1 MSFTFDGIVLPSP
14 DWGNTQ
20 ALSVKQHTHRSISGE
35 YFTYVNKP
43 IHDTQFP
50 DEMYRF
56 MYTFSNVTYKK
67 YLELRAVL
75 DAVIGR
81 VTVTDHEDN
90 VWSVDLLS
98 PTTSIVFDTRR
109 ISAVDY
115 ANQECS
121 DYTNVYYAELGTITM
136 ELEGFKVYV

>member
-1 MSFTFDGIVLPSP
+1 MSFTFDGVTLPDP

-20 ALSVKQHTHRSISGE
+20 ALSVKQHVHRSISGE

-43 IHDTQFP
+43 IYDTQYP
-50 DEMYRF
+50 DEMYKF
-56 MYTFSNVTYKK
+56 TYTFSNVTYKK

-75 DAVIGR
+75 DAVTGT
-81 VTVTDHEDN
+81 VAVTDHEDVPWAVN
-90 VWSVDLLS
+90 LLS
-98 PTTSIVFDTRR
+98 PITSMVFDARK
-109 ISAVDY
+109 ISAIDF

>member
-1 MSFTFDGIVLPSP
+1 MSFTFGGVTLPSP

-20 ALSVKQHTHRSISGE
+20 ALSVKQHMHRSISGE

-43 IHDTQFP
+43 NLSHTI
-50 DEMYRF
+50 
-56 MYTFSNVTYKK
+56 YTLKYSFSNVTYKK

-75 DAVIGR
+75 DAVTGT
-81 VTVTDHEDN
+81 VAVTDHESV
-90 VWSVDLLS
+90 VWTVNLLS
-98 PTTSIVFDTRR
+98 PITSMVFDARR

-121 DYTNVYYAELGTITM
+121 DFTNAYYTELGTITID
-136 ELEGFKVYV
+136 LEGWIP